1 MTEALAPVIVA
12 LRDWA
17 VAMGAFAASIVALAT
32 ALRLPQIGRPL
43 RYVARHLILLPLL
56 ALLYAGLDASPVL
69 VEIRERLRRHE
80 EDMAAVRHELT
91 RNDGSSIKD
100 SVDRIEDRLSE
111 RGEAMAAIRA
121 QLCADGDRLARIE
134 GRLAAGDDAFAA
146 VASRL
151 GSIEEAV
158 TTPTP

>member
-1 MTEALAPVIVA
+1 MIAAELVTM

-17 VAMGAFAASIVALAT
+17 LAVGAVSGALVAIAA
-32 ALRLPQIGRPL
+32 ALRLPLIGRPL

-80 EDMAAVRHELT
+80 EDMAAVRSELT